1 MSKFARTATAPLP
14 AGPVRF
20 SGAVTATYEGGT
32 GYGLDEKGELFTL
45 AVTNMVGENTFYEN
59 GANRDDR
66 FVELVRKNAAQDPE
80 WTAGLIGWLRTGAN
94 MRSASIVAAIEY
106 VKAGAPNGRQVVAKA
121 LQRADEPAE
130 ALAYHISTYGKR
142 IPQPIKRGIADAAQR
157 LYNEKTPLKYDSSN
171 AAVRPAD
178 VLELCHVKPTAPWQS
193 KLFQHLIDRRHGREM
208 TAADRMHLFAH
219 GLRKLHEAYH
229 FDLVPGDQR
238 RAHLAENGLPEIYT
252 WERLAGWLPGG
263 MDAEAWEAVIP
274 QMGYMALL
282 RNLNNFEKAKIS
294 RQAVELVRSRLTNPQ
309 EIERSK
315 QFPYRFFSAFKALDG
330 SMTYASALEDALEL
344 SVANIPNL
352 PGRTLVMV
360 DWSGSMWDRLSSRS
374 QMNRVDAANVFAGA
388 IARRS
393 HADVWAYGDSMHQVE
408 VRSVLGLC
416 KLAKNLDGTETWRST
431 AEAWSRGK
439 YDRVVIITDEQ
450 SRDSEGNVIPRNVPV
465 YVWNLAGYG
474 RSTLKPGSGRYVLG
488 GLSDAA
494 FNVIPMLERGEDAP
508 WPWMADAGAQ

>member
-20 SGAVTATYEGGT
+20 SGAVTTTHEGGT

-45 AVTNMVGENTFYEN
+45 AVTNMVGENTSYEN

-66 FVELVRKNAAQDPE
+66 FVDLVRKNAAQDPE

-157 LYNEKTPLKYDSSN
+157 LYNEQTPLKYDSSN

-178 VLELCHVKPTAPWQS
+178 VLELCHVRPKGLWQS
-193 KLFQHLIDRRHGREM
+193 ELFRHLIDKRHGRFTILGGEVSELHKLQ
-208 TAADRMHLFAH
+208 AAYD
-219 GLRKLHEAYH
+219 
-229 FDLVPGDQR
+229 FDAIPGDQR
-238 RAHLAENGLPEIYT
+238 RAHLAANGLPELYT

-360 DWSGSMWDRLSSRS
+360 DWSGSMWDPFSVRS
-374 QMNRVDAANVFAGA
+374 KMNRADAASVFAGA

-393 HADVWAYGDSMHQVE
+393 NADVWAYGNTMHQID

-416 KLAKNLDGTETWRST
+416 KLAKGLGGTQTWKAT
-431 AEAWSRGK
+431 AEAWSRGR

-450 SRDSEGNVIPRNVPV
+450 SHDSDSNVIPRNVPV

-474 RSTLKPGSGRYVLG
+474 RSSLKPGSCRYVLG

-494 FNVIPMLERGEDAP
+494 FNVIPMLERGKDAP
-508 WPWMADAGAQ
+508 WPWLVDAGA